1 MKPLPQLP
9 ILEVIP
15 QLKKQLRLNPIL
27 LLHAPPGAGKSTIAP
42 LELMDEPWLEGKKI
56 IMLEPR
62 KLAAISIAQRM
73 AQLLGEPVGERI
85 GYRVRFD
92 TCVGK
97 QTRIEVITEGILTR
111 MMQQDNAL
119 EEVGLII
126 FDEFHERSIHA
137 DLGLAISRDIQQVLR
152 PDLKLLI
159 MSATLDSKD
168 LSKNLQA
175 PMVESMGKAFPV
187 SIKYGEGN
195 DLFTLP
201 ESISL
206 TIKKAIAD
214 HDGDLLVFLPGQ
226 REINKTA
233 EILSLRFPQLAIYKL
248 YGQLAFSQQRA
259 ALSPHPEGKRKV
271 VLATAI
277 AETSLTIEGIKI
289 VVDGG
294 FMRTSRFNPST
305 GLNRLVTIPVT
316 QDTATQ
322 RAGRAGRLSAGVC
335 FRLWSKGSQERLL
348 PFRQPE
354 ILETDLTSLAL
365 ELYKWGINDPLKLS
379 WVTPPPQGNWAQAIS
394 TLEHLGAIAKG
405 RITTHGN
412 ALHAF
417 PCHPRIAHLLVC
429 SQELELEGLA
439 TDLAAV
445 LEEKDPLS
453 QGESL
458 DINLR
463 IEGLRR
469 FRSHSSS
476 NFNYKKIEQ
485 VAKAYRQILHKKVEN
500 TPIDPYATGMLIA
513 QAFSE
518 RIASAKTGNQV
529 QFQLANG
536 KIASMDRKDDLAY
549 EPWIAIA
556 QMDERA
562 GVGKI
567 FMAAPLNPKDLN
579 SMVKS
584 SQRFFWNEDE
594 ATIQAIEEWKIGQIV
609 LQKKHLQNPD
619 KELLLQTLLNMIAQ
633 SGEKWLPFD
642 ENFKR
647 LQHRVMSLRAW
658 NGPETL
664 PDFSTSELLKTAN
677 DWLSP
682 YLTEIKSGQ
691 DLKKLPLVNILKNS
705 FSYSQQEEINRL
717 APEKIVLPSGSS
729 IPIQYSKDGEPPIL
743 AARLQELFGWA
754 QTPKVN
760 NGNIPLLIHLLSPG
774 YKPVQVTQDLKSFW
788 DNTYHEV
795 RKELKRRYP
804 KHHWPD
810 NPWEAEAVKGV
821 KRK

>member
-126 FDEFHERSIHA
+126 FDEFHERSIHT
-137 DLGLAISRDIQQVLR
+137 DLGLAFSREIQQVLR

-187 SIKYGEGN
+187 KIKYGEGN

-226 REINKTA
+226 KEINKTA

-294 FMRTSRFNPST
+294 FMRTSKFNPNT
-305 GLNRLVTIPVT
+305 GLNRLVTIPIT

-322 RAGRAGRLSAGVC
+322 RAGRAGRVSAGVC

-348 PFRQPE
+348 PFRKPE

-445 LEEKDPLS
+445 LEEKDPLP

-476 NFNYKKIEQ
+476 NFNFKKIEQ

-536 KIASMDRKDDLAY
+536 KIANMDRKDDLAH

-584 SQRFFWNEDE
+584 SQRVFWNEEE

-682 YLTEIKSGQ
+682 YLTDIKSGQ

-810 NPWEAEAVKGV
+810 NPWETEAVKGV